1 MTEARLPGKGRQSTL
16 DYMASRESLKEG
28 GVGVI
33 MMFQKLEDP
42 ETRRME
48 WRDGGLIWMNQMG
61 RRGRNGESLFSFRC
75 VTLAT

>member
-33 MMFQKLEDP
+33 MMFQELEDP

-48 WRDGGLIWMNQMG
+48 WRDWGLIWMNQMG

>member
-1 MTEARLPGKGRQSTL
+1 
-16 DYMASRESLKEG
+16 
-28 GVGVI
+28 
-33 MMFQKLEDP
+33 MMFQELEDP